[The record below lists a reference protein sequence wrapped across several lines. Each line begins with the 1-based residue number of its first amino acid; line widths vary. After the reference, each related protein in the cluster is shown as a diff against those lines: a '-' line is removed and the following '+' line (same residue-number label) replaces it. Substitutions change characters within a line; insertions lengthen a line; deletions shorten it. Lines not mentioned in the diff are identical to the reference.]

1 MTPDPPDVDVLIV
14 SLCAAERAAA
24 IRRAIDS
31 ALSQQGVHVRVTIVV
46 NGQRFDRALFEEL
59 QRTPGVRVLYQA
71 EPSIFLARRY
81 AREEVGAPWFGFLD
95 DDDELLPGAL
105 AVRISALAASTE
117 ADVVVSNGM
126 LCDGPSV
133 SPVLRDIASIRRDP
147 LHSLLARNWL
157 ATASALFRTA
167 SVPAE
172 YFDVTIRSNDMTYL
186 AFRLALEKR
195 VVFVD
200 APTYRKTYSPDS
212 ISLTQAWA
220 LPALATLDRML
231 SFPMPPTARQGVRRK
246 CAAAAHQIS
255 NIHRERGETALAWR
269 YHLRSLAEPGG
280 FLRYALSTRH
290 LLGIRVGMRR

>member
-1 MTPDPPDVDVLIV
+1 MRPDPPDVDVLIV
-14 SLCAAERAAA
+14 SLCAVDRAAA
-24 IRRAIDS
+24 IHRAVDS
-31 ALSQQGVHVRVTIVV
+31 ALSQQDVRARVTIVV
-46 NGQRFDRALFEEL
+46 NGQRFHRPLFETL
-59 QRTPGVRVLYQA
+59 QRTPGVRVLYQT

-81 AREEVGAPWFGFLD
+81 AREEVEAPWFGFLD

-105 AVRISALAASTE
+105 AVRVNALAASPA
-117 ADVVVSNGM
+117 ADVVVSNGLLCNGQSTSPM
-126 LCDGPSV
+126 LV
-133 SPVLRDIASIRRDP
+133 DIAAIRRDP
-147 LHSLLARNWL
+147 LRSLLARNWL
-157 ATASALFRTA
+157 ATASALFRSE

-195 VVFVD
+195 ILFVD
-200 APTYRKTYSPDS
+200 VPTYRKSYSPDS

-220 LPALATLDRML
+220 LPALATLDKML
-231 SFPMPPTARQGVRRK
+231 SLPMPRSARRGLRRK

-290 LLGIRVGMRR
+290 LLGIRGGMRR